1 MLLEQTIR
9 GISVE
14 LAQLK
19 AADVELRNHI
29 VEEVRKLE
37 RLEKE
42 VRPTLW
48 RNFDP
53 TILTYCPQIE
63 AISGKVSAKRKRC
76 E

>member
-42 VRPTLW
+42 AVVLIEFLRILW
-48 RNFDP
+48 AEPGRADFF
-53 TILTYCPQIE
+53 CP
-63 AISGKVSAKRKRC
+63 GPC
-76 E
+76 